1 MQRMRLLPAWL
12 TRLLTTWLLC
22 MAAALPVAA
31 QESPATPAD
40 PDKLLDGARK
50 DLVAIRG
57 QLDEVLDDAALQ
69 ELRKKALSV
78 QSRAEEAA
86 SALGPRLT
94 DAQARLAQLGE
105 PAAGVKESP
114 ELATQRSQL
123 TREVSTIDSQIKLAN
138 LIGVEAEQA
147 IATAQ
152 SNRRIQLGARLGERT
167 PSIVQSAFWTALAR
181 EAGQDLARMRGF
193 ASQLGD
199 RWSAVATPAWLTLAG
214 AIIIVLGA
222 AHGLQ
227 RLIVHLCATRVP
239 AGRLRRSLYALG
251 VVALRTLR
259 PGLIVHGLVLTL
271 TAGEPPPQA
280 LTGWLDTVETIVWF
294 GGFVAG
300 LGSASLMPRKP
311 SWRLLPLPDDTAAR
325 LAWFPH
331 TLAVAVM
338 LGWLSSRTAA
348 TLEISLPWTGAV
360 HALAALTFVAVMALA
375 VAQLQRRPAEA
386 AASGGSSG
394 TGASNA
400 DGTGSHPELAIRP
413 LWLSVLRAA
422 AWLTLGGAVLALLT
436 GYVSLAMFVMNQFV
450 WGLIVLGGAYLL
462 STLVDDLFMTL
473 LAPAAA
479 PPGAEPAPTEPAS
492 PAPPRTREQTALLL
506 SGVCRV
512 SIGFFALLLLLAP
525 YGEGPL
531 DLFRRAGRFEEG
543 LSIGE
548 LSLRPTALLQG
559 LMVLVAGLGAVRLLK
574 AWLSQRY
581 MPTTRMDA
589 GMRSS
594 TTTLFGYVGT
604 VAVIAAALSAV
615 GFSLQ
620 SVAWV
625 ASALSVGIGFG
636 LQSIVQNF
644 VSGLIL
650 LAERPVKVGD
660 WVSLSGVEG
669 DIRRI
674 SVRATEI
681 QMGDRSTVIVPN
693 SEFITK
699 IVRNVTYGESLG
711 MVQFKL
717 PMPLATDTARVK
729 ALVLAAFQSH
739 TGVLPTPAPNVQLD
753 GVDGE
758 KLVLNASG
766 FVHSPRAAYGIK
778 SELLFDVLSRLRAE
792 GLLPGQTPLPAPV
805 PAPAQGPAP
814 APPPA

>member
-1 MQRMRLLPAWL
+1 MKWILAALMLAVAALALPAL
-12 TRLLTTWLLC
+12 
-22 MAAALPVAA
+22 AQDAPV
-31 QESPATPAD
+31 EPPD

-50 DLVAIRG
+50 DMAAIRK
-57 QLDEVLDDAALQ
+57 QLDDALDDTELQ
-69 ELRKKALSV
+69 DFRKTAQSV

-86 SALGPRLT
+86 SALAPRLT
-94 DAQARLAQLGE
+94 DAQARLAQLGT
-105 PAAGVKESP
+105 PQAGVKEAA
-114 ELATQRSQL
+114 ELASQRSQL
-123 TREVSTIDSQIKLAN
+123 TREVSAIDAQIKLAKVTA
-138 LIGVEAEQA
+138 VEAEQA

-152 SNRRIQLGARLGERT
+152 ANRRMQLGARLGERM
-167 PSIVQSAFWTALAR
+167 PSVVQSAFWDSLAR
-181 EAGQDLARMRGF
+181 ERIPDLNRTRDF
-193 ASQLGD
+193 ADQLGSVW
-199 RWSAVATPAWLTLAG
+199 RATPTGDWLTLAG
-214 AIIIVLGA
+214 AVAVILLV
-222 AHGLQ
+222 AHALR
-227 RLIVHLCATRVP
+227 RLIAHLCATRVP
-239 AGRLRRSLYALG
+239 AGRLRRSLYAVS
-251 VVALRTLR
+251 VVVLRTLR
-259 PGLIVHGLVLTL
+259 PGLIAHGVVLTL
-271 TAGEPPPQA
+271 TASAPANPA
-280 LTGWLDTVETIVWF
+280 FVGWLETVEAIVWF

-300 LGSASLMPRKP
+300 LGTASLMPRKP
-311 SWRLLPLPDDTAAR
+311 SWRLLPLPDETAAR

-331 TLAVAVM
+331 TLAAVVM

-348 TLEISLPWTGAV
+348 TLEISLPWNGAV
-360 HALAALTFVAVMALA
+360 HALAALTFIAVLSFAT
-375 VAQLQRRPAEA
+375 VQLQGRSRDARLA
-386 AASGGSSG
+386 AGAGGG
-394 TGASNA
+394 A
-400 DGTGSHPELAIRP
+400 DGGDRGGSHPAFAIRP

-422 AWLTLGGAVLALLT
+422 AWLVFAGSGVALLT
-436 GYVSLAMFVMNQFV
+436 GFVSLAMFAMNQFV

-462 STLVDDLFMTL
+462 SVLVDDLFMTL
-473 LAPAAA
+473 LVPAPGAADHAAPPAPAAGSA
-479 PPGAEPAPTEPAS
+479 TGSDAA

-506 SGVCRV
+506 SGLCRV
-512 SIGFFALLLLLAP
+512 SIGFFALLLLIAP

-531 DLFRRAGRFEEG
+531 DLFRRAGRFEQG

-548 LSLRPTALLQG
+548 LSLRPMALLQG
-559 LMVLVAGLGAVRLLK
+559 VLVLVAGLVAVRLLK
-574 AWLSQRY
+574 GWLSQRY
-581 MPTTRMDA
+581 MPTTRMDS

-636 LQSIVQNF
+636 LQSVVQNF

-717 PMPLATDTARVK
+717 PMPLATDTERVK
-729 ALVLAAFQSH
+729 AVVLASFQAH
-739 TGVLPTPAPNVQLD
+739 PGVLTAPAPNVQLD
-753 GVDGE
+753 GIDGD

-766 FVHSPRAAYGIK
+766 FVSSPRAAYGIK
-778 SELLFDVLSRLRAE
+778 SDLLLDVLTRLRAE
-792 GLLPGQTPLPAPV
+792 GLLPGQA
-805 PAPAQGPAP
+805 
-814 APPPA
+814 APPA